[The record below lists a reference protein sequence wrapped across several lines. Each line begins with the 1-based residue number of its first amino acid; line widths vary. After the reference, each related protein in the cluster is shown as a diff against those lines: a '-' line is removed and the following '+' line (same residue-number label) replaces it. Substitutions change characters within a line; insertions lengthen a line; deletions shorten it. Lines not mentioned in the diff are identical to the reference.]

1 VIAISTRDKLEE
13 RMRRT
18 PTPSDVTFDDFVL
31 FLRHSG
37 FTEQTNQSSH
47 YVYGCKIGNQTYIVT
62 FARPHGASNYMK
74 RNYVKKAIETIDEMR
89 TQLEME

>member
-1 VIAISTRDKLEE
+1 MNAITTRDKLEE
-13 RMRRT
+13 RIRRT
-18 PTPSDVTFDDFVL
+18 PTPSDVTFNDFVL
-31 FLRHSG
+31 FLRHNG

-47 YVYGCKIGNQTYIVT
+47 YVYGCKINDHVYLIQFVR
-62 FARPHGASNYMK
+62 AHGASNYMK